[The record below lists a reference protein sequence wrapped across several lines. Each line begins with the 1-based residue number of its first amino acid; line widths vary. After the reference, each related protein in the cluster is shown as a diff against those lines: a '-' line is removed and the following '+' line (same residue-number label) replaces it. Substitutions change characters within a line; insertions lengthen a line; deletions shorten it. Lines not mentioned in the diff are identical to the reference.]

1 MDEQDVR
8 GWSEH
13 YLADFAALGRGDR
26 DDVRQLLAH
35 YAVPLLVSTDAGTT
49 VLTDEAQVLAFAEQQ
64 LTGLRSTG
72 YDRSEELSAETTV
85 LNRSCAMH
93 RGDFARLRADG
104 SEITRLEV
112 TYLVADTGAGLRIS
126 ALVVH
131 SPR

>member
-1 MDEQDVR
+1 MDEWDAR
-8 GWSEH
+8 RWLGH

-49 VLTDEAQVLAFAEQQ
+49 ILTDEPQVLAFAEQQ
-64 LTGLRSTG
+64 LTGMRSTA

-85 LNRSCAMH
+85 LNRSCVLH
-93 RGDFARLRADG
+93 RGEFARLRADG

-112 TYLVADTGAGLRIS
+112 TYLVADAGAGPRIS
-126 ALVVH
+126 ALVLH
-131 SPR
+131 SAP